1 MPNKLSQH
9 QIDAFHRDGF
19 LSPIDVMSEAEAAE
33 LRAALEEAEARW
45 PDRLAG
51 QGRNNAHLT
60 LTCLDAVVHDPRIVD
75 VIEDLLGPDL
85 MVNATVL
92 FIKEAHDPG
101 FVSWHQ
107 DGRYM
112 GLDPMTGVTAWLALS
127 PSDLTS
133 GCMRMIPGSHH
144 GGILEHED
152 TFGEDNILT
161 RGQQI
166 NGLDESKAVDLIL
179 RPGQMS
185 LHNQQ
190 IAHASMPNRSDD
202 RRIGFAIQ
210 SYLTPDVRQTLGR
223 SLVQQVRGG
232 PLPDH
237 HEVYPRP
244 QGDMTEQGLAHR
256 DEMNGVYADI
266 LYNGAEKRRDY

>member
-1 MPNKLSQH
+1 MTTALTDA
-9 QIDAFHRDGF
+9 QIAAFHRDGF
-19 LSPIDVMSEAEAAE
+19 LSPIDVMPEAEALE
-33 LRAALEEAEARW
+33 IRRALEDAEARW
-45 PDRLAG
+45 PEELSG

-60 LTCLDAVVHDPRIVD
+60 LRCLDRVVHDPRIVD
-75 VIEDLLGPDL
+75 VIRPLVGPDIL
-85 MVNATVL
+85 VNATVL

-112 GLDPMTGVTAWLALS
+112 GFEPMAGVTAWLALS
-127 PSDLTS
+127 PSDQVS
-133 GCMRMIPGSHH
+133 GCMRMLPGSHMD
-144 GGILEHED
+144 GIRVHED
-152 TFGEDNILT
+152 TYGEDNILT

-166 NGLDESKAVDLIL
+166 SDLDESQAVDLVL

-210 SYLTPDVRQTLGR
+210 SYMPPSMRQTLGR
-223 SLVQQVRGG
+223 SLVAHVAGA
-232 PLPDH
+232 PVTAP
-237 HEVYPRP
+237 HEALPRP
-244 QGDMTEQGLAHR
+244 LADMSADAIAAR
-256 DEMNGVYADI
+256 DEANRVYADI
-266 LYNGAEKRRDY
+266 LYHGAEQRRNY